1 MSGHSK
7 WKQIKHKKGAAD
19 VKRGKIF
26 SQLSKA
32 VTLAART
39 GQNLDMAIAR
49 AKTANMPADNIDR
62 AIKKGTGELNDGSII
77 ESPLY
82 EAYGPGGAA
91 LLIATLTDNKNRT
104 LGEVKLAVKDHGG
117 RLADSG
123 SVQYLF
129 TRKGSIE
136 VALDPTK
143 PIDEVELALI
153 DAGAADIEVGDDR
166 VTVLTASGDLAT
178 VRQNLEAAGFTLL
191 DASLVFVPNAPLA
204 LSPDDQTKLIALM
217 EELDELDDVESIE
230 TNADLTA

>member
-26 SQLSKA
+26 SQLSKGIT
-32 VTLAART
+32 VAART
-39 GQNLDMAIAR
+39 GQNLDIAIAR

-62 AIKKGTGELNDGSII
+62 AIKKGTGELNDGTII

-91 LLIATLTDNKNRT
+91 LLIGTLTDNKNRT
-104 LGEVKLAVKDHGG
+104 LAEVKLALKDHGG

-129 TRKGSIE
+129 ERKGSID

-143 PIDEVELALI
+143 SRDDVELALI
-153 DAGAADIEVGDDR
+153 DAGADDIEHGDDR
-166 VTVLTASGDLAT
+166 MTVLTPAAELAT
-178 VRQNLEAAGFTLL
+178 VRSKLEAAGFILL
-191 DASLVFVPNAPLA
+191 DAALAWIPNAPLMLA
-204 LSPDDQTKLIALM
+204 EEDQAKLLTLM
-217 EELDELDDVESIE
+217 EALDELDDVEVVE
-230 TNADLTA
+230 TNANL

>member
-32 VTLAART
+32 VTVAART
-39 GQNLDMAIAR
+39 GQNVDMAIAR
-49 AKTANMPADNIDR
+49 AKTANMPTENIER
-62 AIKKGTGELNDGSII
+62 AVKKGTGELNDGTTI

-104 LGEVKLAVKDHGG
+104 LGDVKMALKDHGG

-129 TRKGSIE
+129 TRKGSID
-136 VALDPTK
+136 VALDPTRAR
-143 PIDEVELALI
+143 DHVELALI
-153 DAGAADIEVGDDR
+153 DAGAEEIEPGDDR
-166 VTVLTASGDLAT
+166 MTVITSPTELAAVRAKLETADF
-178 VRQNLEAAGFTLL
+178 EIL
-191 DASLVFVPNAPLA
+191 DASLAFVPITPIA
-204 LSPDDQTKLIALM
+204 LSDDNRDKLISLM
-217 EELDELDDVESIE
+217 EALDELDDVESIE
-230 TNADLTA
+230 TNAEL